1 VRRTDFPGTAVEA
14 GLEAQAP
21 HHLARGFLGVGIADV
36 QRLAG
41 FFGHDGVDEVSGDAV
56 AGALRVQLGRHVLA
70 LGDQRE
76 VVAEDA
82 GMALD
87 LAVRQVRLRDV
98 QRQIAQ
104 RAVVVVGNRQQPLH
118 GQAIVAA
125 DEGVVGMGHGIP
137 PAEDGRGNPLPG
149 IEPQRVDEVAAGQ
162 PAAASGRPGGGRCR
176 SVEDADSGHGRSCE
190 KKEGHGPE
198 RGRMS
203 LVGWDEKDGGL
214 PGAAH
219 QPL

>member
-1 VRRTDFPGTAVEA
+1 M
-14 GLEAQAP
+14 
-21 HHLARGFLGVGIADV
+21 

-70 LGDQRE
+70 FGDQRE

-125 DEGVVGMGHGIP
+125 DEGVL
-137 PAEDGRGNPLPG
+137 E
-149 IEPQRVDEVAAGQ
+149 
-162 PAAASGRPGGGRCR
+162 
-176 SVEDADSGHGRSCE
+176 
-190 KKEGHGPE
+190 
-198 RGRMS
+198 
-203 LVGWDEKDGGL
+203 
-214 PGAAH
+214 
-219 QPL
+219 